1 MLKESRLAMAFW
13 GKAFATLVHVWNQ
26 CPTAALDNATSYEL
40 WHGCKPDVS
49 HLQVWGST
57 ACVHIQKDKHSTLH
71 PHYKKCVFIGY
82 PYGYKG
88 WKFYNPT
95 TKCTIISKHA
105 DFDEHTTIS
114 SPTHTPSN
122 IQAHAPCY
130 TAPNIEDIPEDDIL
144 EAPGVLHPGG
154 APDPVGDQ
162 DSESNTPLA
171 MPQPL
176 PDASETSPP
185 ASKPVHSPIG
195 IDAHLPWRIHQW
207 PQEWWKLSLAQL
219 VNNDSDDS
227 DDDEADIAHCFA
239 TNTAHPRSFR
249 NAMKWDDA
257 AEWR

>member
-1 MLKESRLAMAFW
+1 MAFW

-130 TAPNIEDIPEDDIL
+130 TAPDIEDTPEDDTWRLLGFCIL
-144 EAPGVLHPGG
+144 EGHLILLETRIQNPIPHLQCLNHFQMLLRPHHLHPSLCIVLLALMHTCLEESTSDLKNGG
-154 APDPVGDQ
+154 
-162 DSESNTPLA
+162 NLA
-171 MPQPL
+171 
-176 PDASETSPP
+176 
-185 ASKPVHSPIG
+185 
-195 IDAHLPWRIHQW
+195 
-207 PQEWWKLSLAQL
+207 
-219 VNNDSDDS
+219 
-227 DDDEADIAHCFA
+227 
-239 TNTAHPRSFR
+239 
-249 NAMKWDDA
+249 
-257 AEWR
+257 